1 MSFEEVQRIL
11 VGFVTLLHSE
21 DFLVLVEVLLLVVER
36 DVEVVVLVS
45 QGVLHPLDGLK
56 LLPLGLAVLAATG
69 TTGAGLKRLVL
80 KIRFENISIAIASK
94 TVIAT

>member
-1 MSFEEVQRIL
+1 MSFEEVQHTL

-21 DFLVLVEVLLLVVER
+21 DFLVLVEVLFLVVER
-36 DVEVVVLVS
+36 DVEVVVLDS

-69 TTGAGLKRLVL
+69 AGLKRLVL
-80 KIRFENISIAIASK
+80 KIQFENILITNASK
-94 TVIAT
+94 SVDN

>member
-1 MSFEEVQRIL
+1 MSFEEVQHTL

-21 DFLVLVEVLLLVVER
+21 DFLVLVEVLFLVVER
-36 DVEVVVLVS
+36 DVEVVVLDS

-69 TTGAGLKRLVL
+69 ATGAGLKRLVL
-80 KIRFENISIAIASK
+80 KIQFENILITNASK
-94 TVIAT
+94 SVDN